1 MHGLQPS
8 QVTKEEQSLPFLAG
22 HLLSSKYRLIVRFV
36 SFAALL
42 YPYSHELP
50 RYGLEVGLSNYAAA
64 YCTGLL
70 LKQLD
75 LDQEYEGNVEVS
87 KRCSVLSEYSFNN
100 FFDQATGEDY
110 LVEPADNHYQEA
122 FPWRWPH
129 KDKDNYRKSCFW
141 SFEEMPENIFL
152 EPALDG
158 GLDIPHSD
166 KRFAL
171 LDFQRIAR
179 ALTLRFSANTSMVGM
194 FLVSSYMK
202 VHAAIHADS
211 DHSPKKFEKPP
222 PN

>member
-1 MHGLQPS
+1 MVKGLS
-8 QVTKEEQSLPFLAG
+8 GDEERVAWVATIPA
-22 HLLSSKYRLIVRFV
+22 
-36 SFAALL
+36 
-42 YPYSHELP
+42 YSHELP

-129 KDKDNYRKSCFW
+129 KDKESRTTTRNRVFGALKVLLLFFLDLFNRTIVGA
-141 SFEEMPENIFL
+141 PNAL
-152 EPALDG
+152 EPTLDG

-179 ALTLRFSANTSMVGM
+179 ALTLRFTVNTSMVGM

-202 VHAAIHADS
+202 VHAAIRAGS
-211 DHSPKKFEKPP
+211 DHSPKKSEKPP
-222 PN
+222 PNQHKR